1 MKITINK
8 NQQRINFKKHIWT
21 IIEIAKQTANKGM
34 DGFNYTIPRN
44 EGISAYTLIDA
55 VEKET
60 EHSVYG
66 GYKCISNGIIKF
78 SIRD

>member
-1 MKITINK
+1 MKIKINK
-8 NQQRINFKKHIWT
+8 NQQELNFNKHVWT

-34 DGFNYTIPRN
+34 NGFNYAIPRN
-44 EGISAYTLIDA
+44 EGINAYTLIDA

-60 EHSVYG
+60 EDSVYG
-66 GYKCISNGIIKF
+66 GYKCISNGVIKF